1 MGGFVEVE
9 YVECK
14 GIAKIKHS
22 TTDKIYDIDGSELID
37 WECINYDEI
46 NPMYASTYECKLEHP
61 DLGLL
66 IWQCGHAAMDTD
78 VGSHQLISD
87 IKDFDIAE

>member
-1 MGGFVEVE
+1 
-9 YVECK
+9 
-14 GIAKIKHS
+14 
-22 TTDKIYDIDGSELID
+22 
-37 WECINYDEI
+37 
-46 NPMYASTYECKLEHP
+46 MYASTYECKLEHP

-66 IWQCGHAAMDTD
+66 IWQCDHAAMDTD